1 MQYNCHPVK
10 GKNVSS
16 EKELT
21 QKEFALTFFPYCLF
35 IIYSVQNIKFILVC
49 NNLACNLR
57 DLYLFLDSA
66 LFPAKLHLL
75 CCINIS
81 LTTP

>member
-10 GKNVSS
+10 GKNVGR

-35 IIYSVQNIKFILVC
+35 IIYSVQNIKFILYY
-49 NNLACNLR
+49 NNLACNLGNF
-57 DLYLFLDSA
+57 YLFLDSA
-66 LFPAKLHLL
+66 LFPAKLILL

>member
-10 GKNVSS
+10 GKNVGS

-35 IIYSVQNIKFILVC
+35 IIYSVQNIKFILYY
-49 NNLACNLR
+49 NNLACNLGNF
-57 DLYLFLDSA
+57 YLFLDSA
-66 LFPAKLHLL
+66 LFPAKLILL